1 MSKVM
6 RERCFWRQSLLYLR
20 LLALA
25 CIVSGC
31 KKSPVKPKPPVPK
44 RSASVIAHPI
54 GAASSKP
61 SASSSIPSQHKTRPH
76 AYRRVQRRAAKHTA
90 KPAPPP
96 PPPPPAPVYPV
107 YPIPPAHQPAVPA
120 NVQYVNHQL
129 TIKAKNAS
137 LKQILAEV
145 TRLTGMTVE
154 GLNSDV
160 RVYGQ
165 YGPETANQTLST
177 LLDGLPYNY
186 VIIGGDATHP
196 PRKLVL
202 SISSK

>member
-1 MSKVM
+1 M
-6 RERCFWRQSLLYLR
+6 
-20 LLALA
+20 
-25 CIVSGC
+25 
-31 KKSPVKPKPPVPK
+31 
-44 RSASVIAHPI
+44 
-54 GAASSKP
+54 
-61 SASSSIPSQHKTRPH
+61 
-76 AYRRVQRRAAKHTA
+76 
-90 KPAPPP
+90 
-96 PPPPPAPVYPV
+96 YPV

-120 NVQYVNHQL
+120 NVQYINHQL